1 MQELSNGQNDYGFT
15 DFTTPLSGV
24 INPVSPDEYF
34 FWDDI
39 HPTTKGHQVIAET
52 FINQVDE
59 GIFAGCLIGYGAT
72 WENADPS
79 WFGV

>member
-1 MQELSNGQNDYGFT
+1 MLVDKFEALQELSNGQNDYGCT

-39 HPTTKGHQVIAET
+39 HPTTKAHQVIAET
-52 FINQVDE
+52 LINQVHE
-59 GIFAGCLIGYGAT
+59 GIFAGLTGDGAT
-72 WENADPS
+72 
-79 WFGV
+79 